1 MASSVSHRR
10 SLLSCTGA
18 VLIGLCLAQT
28 PGAMAR
34 TPGSTVN
41 AGAAQSGQ
49 SGSGGEAASASATL
63 EQCVTAVAQAER
75 SVTFSGEMTTIPG
88 SVHMA
93 MLIDVQEQ
101 LPGGAMFHTITA
113 PGLGV
118 WRAADPGVKTYKY
131 VKQVTNLSA
140 PAFYRAAMHFR
151 WLNVRGHVIK
161 AVEHHTSRCVQ
172 PAAPPNPSAASA
184 ASAFSPV
191 AG

>member
-1 MASSVSHRR
+1 M
-10 SLLSCTGA
+10 
-18 VLIGLCLAQT
+18 
-28 PGAMAR
+28 
-34 TPGSTVN
+34 
-41 AGAAQSGQ
+41 
-49 SGSGGEAASASATL
+49 ASASATL

-75 SVTFSGEMTTIPG
+75 SATFSGEMTTIAG
-88 SVHMA
+88 SAHMA
-93 MLIDVQEQ
+93 MQIDVQEQ
-101 LPGGAMFHTITA
+101 LPGGAIFHTITA

-151 WLNVRGHVIK
+151 WLNARGHVIK

-184 ASAFSPV
+184 TSTFSPV